1 MEIPGTISMKRRKNR
16 RKIRLKLR
24 SPTTITSKKQMSTI
38 QKLCLD
44 LKLRLKN
51 IARSTQIRSNL
62 KKRLVNCIK
71 TGGKAATM
79 LHSSLVESLETALN
93 RPMQPCLE
101 TTSPWKIVIT
111 LTACILVTALHM
123 RDTATSAG

>member
-24 SPTTITSKKQMSTI
+24 SPTTITSEKQKSTI

-51 IARSTQIRSNL
+51 IVRSTQIRSTL

-71 TGGKAATM
+71 PGGILATM
-79 LHSSLVESLETALN
+79 LHSSLVMSLETTLK
-93 RPMQPCLE
+93 RPMQSCLE
-101 TTSPWKIVIT
+101 TTSPWKIVMT